1 MSFKRNFPVSLSV
14 GGVRVSGRFQDP
26 PSAAG
31 RCRLLVPVP
40 GVAVEAVRRAYC
52 ENSYVSINDGGEC
65 SIALVSFVE
74 VADLCGVAIGMTIG
88 LRLTWDPSMTVSA
101 HADTA
106 SP

>member
-1 MSFKRNFPVSLSV
+1 MSFTKNFPVRLSV

-74 VADLCGVAIGMTIG
+74 VADLCGVAIGMTVG
-88 LRLTWDPSMTVSA
+88 LRLTWDPSRETRREAVSA
-101 HADTA
+101 
-106 SP
+106 